1 MEIILVALILLGI
14 WMIFHAWQENTV
26 KESSERIKKLLEL
39 NEQTEFLDGFR
50 SEFFYDVNL
59 SR

>member
-14 WMIFHAWQENTV
+14 WTIFHVWQENTV

-39 NEQTEFLDGFR
+39 NEQTEFLDGFH
-50 SEFFYDVNL
+50 SEFFMM
-59 SR
+59 